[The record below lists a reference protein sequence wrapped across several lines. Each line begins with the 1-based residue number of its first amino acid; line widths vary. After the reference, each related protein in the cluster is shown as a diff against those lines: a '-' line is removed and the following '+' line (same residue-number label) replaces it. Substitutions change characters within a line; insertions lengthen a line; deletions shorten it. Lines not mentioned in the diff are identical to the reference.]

1 MGPTHWIH
9 VLTFTLPYLISSPW
23 VSCHGRR
30 GAAGDGRHHGRWNWG
45 QAAPRR
51 QGSRPR
57 APQQQQHDKV
67 VFVVGREEGG
77 HVLAARVVRVQDV
90 RQAVPDVP
98 GRQALDGHRASNKR
112 SHHSLTPCRH
122 PRGLAHKE
130 EYNGGRK
137 EEDESYRWVP
147 RVDGKKMENVMAM
160 A

>member
-98 GRQALDGHRASNKR
+98 GRQADGHRASNKR
-112 SHHSLTPCRH
+112 SHHSLTPRRH